1 MRCLYGLKPEI
12 LFFFAFFCAACS
24 FDYGTSENGESDYPD
39 ITMEDLDYA
48 RVRGGRMI
56 ARLRAETAER
66 YETRRRMELK
76 KYSFEQ
82 YNTSNAE
89 VDAVGSGGFASVELD
104 TSNVHMS
111 EGVEITVDTEDM
123 ILETERLDWD
133 DGKKTLKGGE
143 NSPVK
148 VQQSDGTNFTGT
160 GFSAD
165 IRSRNWLVASDASGV
180 YVHDDEE
187 EDDSEEDN
195 DDADENDTVETEAES
210 EIETEAVDG
219 EEAAE

>member
-1 MRCLYGLKPEI
+1 MRCLYRLKPAVLC
-12 LFFFAFFCAACS
+12 LFALLEAACS
-24 FDYGTSENGESDYPD
+24 FDYGTSESGVSDSPD
-39 ITMEDLDYA
+39 IVMEDLDYA

-76 KYSFEQ
+76 NYSFEQ
-82 YNTSNAE
+82 YNTTNAE
-89 VDAVGSGGFASVELD
+89 VDALGAGGVASVELD

-111 EGVEITVDTEDM
+111 SGVEIIVDTEDM

-143 NSPVK
+143 NSLVK
-148 VQQSDGTNFTGT
+148 VEQSDGTNFTGI

-165 IRSRNWLVASDASGV
+165 VRSRNWLVASDASGV

-187 EDDSEEDN
+187 EDN
-195 DDADENDTVETEAES
+195 DDADKNDAV
-210 EIETEAVDG
+210 EIEEWSPA
-219 EEAAE
+219 EAAGRGAVPE

>member
-1 MRCLYGLKPEI
+1 MCCLYRLKPAVLC
-12 LFFFAFFCAACS
+12 LFVLLEAACS
-24 FDYGTSENGESDYPD
+24 FDYGTSESRVSDSPD
-39 ITMEDLDYA
+39 IVMEDLDYA

-76 KYSFEQ
+76 NYSFEQ
-82 YNTSNAE
+82 YNTTNAE
-89 VDAVGSGGFASVELD
+89 VDALGSGGVASVELD

-111 EGVEITVDTEDM
+111 SGVEIIVDTEDM

-148 VQQSDGTNFTGT
+148 VEQSDGTNFTGT

-165 IRSRNWLVASDASGV
+165 VRSRNWLVASDASGV

-187 EDDSEEDN
+187 EDN
-195 DDADENDTVETEAES
+195 DDADKNDAI
-210 EIETEAVDG
+210 EIEEGNLA
-219 EEAAE
+219 EAADR

>member
-1 MRCLYGLKPEI
+1 MRCLYGLCGLKPAVLC
-12 LFFFAFFCAACS
+12 LFALLGAACS
-24 FDYGTSENGESDYPD
+24 FDYGTSENGGSAYPD

-48 RVRGGRMI
+48 RVRGGRLI
-56 ARLRAETAER
+56 ARLQAETAER

-76 KYSFEQ
+76 NYRFEQ
-82 YNTSNAE
+82 YNTTNAE
-89 VDAVGSGGFASVELD
+89 VDALGSGGFAYVELD

-111 EGVEITVDTEDM
+111 EGVEIIVDTEDM

-143 NSPVK
+143 SSPVK
-148 VQQSDGTNFTGT
+148 VEQSDGTNFTGT

-180 YVHDDEE
+180 YVHNDE
-187 EDDSEEDN
+187 EEDN
-195 DDADENDTVETEAES
+195 DDIDKNDAVETDTGAGELAEV
-210 EIETEAVDG
+210 ADRN
-219 EEAAE
+219 AALE